1 MNKREQAAVY
11 SRTKFKDVPRD
22 LADLLSSLNS
32 FHGVAIGERDYGSL
46 ADSIAKTE
54 PFTIILFTEL
64 LAFEHARRKEY
75 VETIKHRI
83 VSELDETVFKK
94 FGNEINEKMA
104 VFFRNHKDPK
114 NVHLNRLIRQYYP
127 KAKRILRQR
136 HPLTWERNWK
146 SGKYTAERIKIE
158 HRRKYDMPKPLCWGM
173 INLPQQFYF
182 MKTTRTYARGC
193 SSGSGTRE
201 AHSYFGLAFVKLSK
215 RMAIPSYV
223 LVYDRDNVL
232 RFVTRRNEFLI
243 IPDSMGSNC
252 EVDNKI
258 VSALMAGTWKVKIVE
273 SPDYSEIKEI
283 RIFKGQGQGPVP

>member
-1 MNKREQAAVY
+1 MNKPAAY
-11 SRTKFKDVPRD
+11 PRTKFKDVPRD

-64 LAFEHARRKEY
+64 LAFEHSRRKEY
-75 VETIKHRI
+75 VETIKHKI
-83 VSELDETVFKK
+83 DSELDETVFNK
-94 FGNEINEKMA
+94 FGNEINERMTE
-104 VFFRNHKDPK
+104 FICNHKDPK
-114 NVHLNRLIRQYYP
+114 DVHFNRLIRQYYP

-136 HPLTWERNWK
+136 HPLTWERDWK
-146 SGKYTAERIKIE
+146 SGKYAAGRIKIE
-158 HRRKYDMPKPLCWGM
+158 HRRKYDMPKPLCWGETV
-173 INLPQQFYF
+173 LPQQFYF

-201 AHSYFGLAFVKLSK
+201 AHSYFGLAFVELS
-215 RMAIPSYV
+215 RRVAIPSYV

-232 RFVTRRNEFLI
+232 WFVTRRNEFLI

-258 VSALMAGTWKVKIVE
+258 VSALMAGTWKVKKVE

-283 RIFKGQGQGPVP
+283 RIFY

>member
-11 SRTKFKDVPRD
+11 PRTKFKDVPRD
-22 LADLLSSLNS
+22 LADLLSSLKG
-32 FHGVAIGERDYGSL
+32 FRGAAIGERDYGSL

-64 LAFEHARRKEY
+64 LAFEHARRKDY
-75 VETIKHRI
+75 VETIKHKI
-83 VSELDETVFKK
+83 VSELDETVFSD

-104 VFFRNHKDPK
+104 AFFRNHKDPK
-114 NVHLNRLIRQYYP
+114 DVHLNRLIRQYYP
-127 KAKRILRQR
+127 EAKRILRQC
-136 HPLTWERNWK
+136 HPRTWERDWK
-146 SGKYTAERIKIE
+146 SGKYTAARIKIE
-158 HRRKYDMPKPLCWGM
+158 RRRKFDVPEPLCWGEV
-173 INLPQQFYF
+173 NLPQQFYF
-182 MKTTRTYARGC
+182 MKTTRTYAWGC

-201 AHSYFGLAFVKLSK
+201 AHSYFGLAFAELSK

-232 RFVTRRNEFLI
+232 RFVARRNEFLI

-252 EVDNKI
+252 EVDNKT
-258 VSALMAGTWKVKIVE
+258 VSAMMAGTWKVKKVE

-283 RIFKGQGQGPVP
+283 RIFRGRDPSFF

>member
-258 VSALMAGTWKVKIVE
+258 VSTLMAGTWKVKIVE

-283 RIFKGQGQGPVP
+283 RIFRGQGPVP